1 MHDFETLINIS
12 ESLNV
17 LRSAECYVI
26 FGEFGVPLFNGG
38 TGEGEKEPLF
48 LVYILAFF

>member
-17 LRSAECYVI
+17 LRSAECSVI
-26 FGEFGVPLFNGG
+26 FGEFSVPLFDGG
-38 TGEGEKEPLF
+38 TGKGMTEPLF
-48 LVYILAFF
+48 

>member
-26 FGEFGVPLFNGG
+26 FGEFSVPLLL
-38 TGEGEKEPLF
+38 GEQGK
-48 LVYILAFF
+48 V